1 MREASRHPALPGN
14 EAAALIPRAQ
24 ARRFMLF
31 LATGGFAML
40 VNLVSR
46 YLLTPIT
53 GFKASI
59 IIAYVVGMAVAFVL
73 FRTLVFD
80 GTASRIGHES
90 YRFVL
95 VNLGALTLV
104 WTISVTLAALFPA
117 IGLTW
122 HSEDIA
128 HLIGICVPAV
138 SSYFGHLLYT
148 FRRPQQPQ

>member
-1 MREASRHPALPGN
+1 MREATRHPALSGN
-14 EAAALIPRAQ
+14 EGASMIPRAQ

-31 LATGGFAML
+31 LATGGFATL

-73 FRTLVFD
+73 FRALVFD
-80 GTASRIGHES
+80 GTASRIAHES

-104 WTISVTLAALFPA
+104 WMISVTLAAAIFPA

-122 HSEDIA
+122 RSEDIA
-128 HLIGICVPAV
+128 HLIGTCVPAV

-148 FRRPQQPQ
+148 FRRPQQP